1 MDAPILKNIE
11 LDADGCI
18 YSDSKIF
25 RIERINS
32 FGNLE
37 TGIHKPVKFHFL
49 SQKSFGQAKD
59 ILDKNQHT
67 KKQTS
72 QDKSKFDEKLTLILI
87 RKLHNSKNIVGE
99 IYTIE
104 DLQISL
110 NTSCS
115 EINITRR
122 NTSREALHEDQPFAG
137 GEGEDEGILPGFSIG
152 AENNFTSSTYQ
163 DLSKM
168 LKKIEGNAL

>member
-1 MDAPILKNIE
+1 MDAPTLKNIQ
-11 LDADGCI
+11 LDVDGCI

-37 TGIHKPVKFHFL
+37 TGIDKPVKFHFL

-72 QDKSKFDEKLTLILI
+72 QDKSKFD
-87 RKLHNSKNIVGE
+87 NIE
-99 IYTIE
+99 
-104 DLQISL
+104 LQPSNNANFVSPMVAPETQTPVAIDP
-110 NTSCS
+110 
-115 EINITRR
+115 
-122 NTSREALHEDQPFAG
+122 DQVEP
-137 GEGEDEGILPGFSIG
+137 
-152 AENNFTSSTYQ
+152 THVQ
-163 DLSKM
+163 
-168 LKKIEGNAL
+168 